1 MIVRCRLAS
10 TLQMLTEQKKERQ
23 SMNLQFFEFLHTIT
37 NCQGTKIVRRCYL
50 YSKLSKVMGSC
61 LIFIF
66 LFFFRFIE
74 LIELQQLRILYSHS
88 SRPPAISTVTSSNE
102 NFLWQHLNLIEQN
115 RLVFLSSE
123 LNINNSIRI
132 PAITAVFG
140 KIVKVVFYCSQNV
153 QQKMKKISNQTS
165 LYQGQAI
172 VLQ

>member
-1 MIVRCRLAS
+1 
-10 TLQMLTEQKKERQ
+10 
-23 SMNLQFFEFLHTIT
+23 MNLQFFEFLHTIT
-37 NCQGTKIVRRCYL
+37 NCQGTKIVRKYYL

-66 LFFFRFIE
+66 LFFFF
-74 LIELQQLRILYSHS
+74 LLNQVLELQQLCILYSHS

-115 RLVFLSSE
+115 RLVFFYLSSE